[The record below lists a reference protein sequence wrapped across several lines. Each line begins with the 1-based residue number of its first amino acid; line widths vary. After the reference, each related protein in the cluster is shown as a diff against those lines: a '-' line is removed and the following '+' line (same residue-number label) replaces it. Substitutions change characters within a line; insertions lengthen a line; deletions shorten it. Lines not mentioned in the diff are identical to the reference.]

1 MAREA
6 AYGEFTR
13 GRVGVAV
20 EPGDGGSMTSAAAR
34 SVKTAWMGLV
44 LALSALIAIVSYRY
58 FLPGSPGA
66 APTVLANRLAPTGA
80 LVVHIACAATALLIG
95 PFQFIGAIRAR
106 WPRWHRRLGT
116 AYVGLCLVG
125 GLAAL
130 GLALGAATGP
140 ITTAGFG
147 SLAIGWLFCT
157 TNAWRFARARDFV
170 RHRRWMI
177 RSFALTLAAVTLRLY
192 LPVIFLA
199 HLDFNAS
206 YRAISFLC
214 WAPNLAVAE
223 IYLAR
228 TSMLRTSLPLAGLP
242 RTPG

>member
-1 MAREA
+1 MAP
-6 AYGEFTR
+6 TITN
-13 GRVGVAV
+13 
-20 EPGDGGSMTSAAAR
+20 P
-34 SVKTAWMGLV
+34 VKSAWMWLV
-44 LALSALIAIVSYRY
+44 LALSALIAIGSYRY

-95 PFQFIGAIRAR
+95 PFQFIAAIRAR

-130 GLALGAATGP
+130 VLALGAATGP

-147 SLAIGWLFCT
+147 SLAIAWLFCT
-157 TNAWRFARARDFV
+157 ASAWRFARARDFV

-192 LPVIFLA
+192 LPVIFIA
-199 HLDFNAS
+199 HLDFDTS

-214 WAPNLAVAE
+214 WVPNLIVAE
-223 IYLAR
+223 LWLRYSAAFR
-228 TSMLRTSLPLAGLP
+228 TSPPIAAASQSLG
-242 RTPG
+242 